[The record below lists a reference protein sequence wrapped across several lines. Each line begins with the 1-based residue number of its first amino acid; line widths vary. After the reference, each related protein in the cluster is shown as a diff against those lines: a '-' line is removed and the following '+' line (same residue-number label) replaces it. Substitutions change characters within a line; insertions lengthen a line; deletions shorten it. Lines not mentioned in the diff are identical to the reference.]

1 MCAGFFQNESAFLR
15 GDLSLVLQAMLKQ
28 PASSTNLLLRI
39 MRVLSL
45 ACLLST
51 LCGIHEAVVPQ
62 NDKRRNDRPIIG
74 ILAQELKYPEPKRN
88 SYIAASYVKT
98 LEAAGARVVPVMI
111 NRPEEEYSQ
120 LFHSINGIL
129 FPGGAAN
136 LLTSGYAK
144 AAHIFYKLALEANSR
159 GDYFPVWGTCLGFE
173 QLLVITS
180 GEKLLCRT
188 NTRGVSLPL
197 DFKQDATQSRLFK
210 DFPPEVMTALA
221 TENITVN
228 FHKWSISMEN
238 FTKSEELRNFYKILS
253 TNTDGNIEFISTMEA
268 YHFPVYGTQWHPE
281 KNAFEWSRKYYPHT
295 QSAIKTTFYMAD
307 FFVNEAK
314 KNSHSFANEE
324 EAVKHLIYNH
334 NPVFSGASGS
344 SFQQMYYFE

>member
-1 MCAGFFQNESAFLR
+1 
-15 GDLSLVLQAMLKQ
+15 
-28 PASSTNLLLRI
+28 

-45 ACLLST
+45 ACLLIA
-51 LCGIHEAVVPQ
+51 LCGIHAAVSRS
-62 NDKRRNDRPIIG
+62 DKRRNDKPIIG
-74 ILAQELKYPEPKRN
+74 ILAQELKYPKPKRN

-111 NRPEEEYSQ
+111 NRPEEEYHQ

-144 AAHIFYKLALEANSR
+144 AAHIFYKLALKANCQ
-159 GDYFPVWGTCLGFE
+159 GDYFPIWGTCLGFE

-197 DFKQDATQSRLFK
+197 EFTQ
-210 DFPPEVMTALA
+210 DFPPDMMTALA

-238 FTKSEELRNFYKILS
+238 FTKNEKLRNFYKVLS

-281 KNAFEWSRKYYPHT
+281 KNAFEWSRTYYPHT
-295 QSAIKTTFYMAD
+295 PSAIKTTFYMTD

-314 KNSHSFANEE
+314 KNFHSFANEE
-324 EAVKHLIYNH
+324 DAMKHLIYNH
-334 NPVFSGASGS
+334 KPVFSAAFGS